1 MNSSPLTGLLLTLIW
16 GKTNRVSRWLARGGP
31 GGCRSRRGG
40 QGMAWHG
47 MASRLSSVDSSARAV
62 PNEMRDSKAFFLSPP
77 PLPSLASVCL
87 CLFSLP
93 LSRPAFLFPP
103 IAPVA
108 PWTLKLFTRASWPVD
123 ACCSSSYPCT
133 RAG

>member
-62 PNEMRDSKAFFLSPP
+62 PNEMRDSKAFFLLLLLSPP
-77 PLPSLASVCL
+77 S
-87 CLFSLP
+87 P
-93 LSRPAFLFPP
+93 LS
-103 IAPVA
+103 V
-108 PWTLKLFTRASWPVD
+108 SV
-123 ACCSSSYPCT
+123 SSPCP
-133 RAG
+133 